1 METILVID
9 DELFMRRLCDD
20 MLSLRG
26 FKVLSAESAKEGLA
40 VLEQGGVDVVL
51 LDIMMPEL
59 SGLEFLPILK
69 KTDPDVFVIII
80 TAYAS
85 LETAIEALKKGA
97 YDYIRK
103 PFRPHEL
110 YHSVDKAIGRRRVEL
125 ENKRLLHEMQLKVK
139 ELSTLNRVG
148 KYIHS

>member
-1 METILVID
+1 METILVVD

-26 FKVLSAESAKEGLA
+26 FKVLTAENAKEGLA
-40 VLEQGGVDVVL
+40 KLEKGGIDVII
-51 LDIMMPEL
+51 LDIMMPDL
-59 SGLEFLPILK
+59 TGLEFLPVIR
-69 KTDPDVFVIII
+69 KTDPTVFVIMI

-110 YHSVDKAIGRRRVEL
+110 YHSVDK
-125 ENKRLLHEMQLKVK
+125 
-139 ELSTLNRVG
+139 
-148 KYIHS
+148 